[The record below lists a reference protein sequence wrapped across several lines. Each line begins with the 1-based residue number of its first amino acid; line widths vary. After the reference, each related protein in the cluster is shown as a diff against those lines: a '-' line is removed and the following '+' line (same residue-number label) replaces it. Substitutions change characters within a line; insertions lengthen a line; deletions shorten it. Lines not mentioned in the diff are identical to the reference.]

1 MGLYLKR
8 SSFYFTIKVYLFIQ
22 ITISCNSH
30 PITQDVIITK
40 KIPNDMSNLLFTEI
54 PILERDPL
62 FNKKINPLENQAINP
77 EKNSLLNPKSN
88 SSLNPNENISVN
100 PMINEKI
107 HPGINK
113 EWSYMD
119 NKNINPNLNQQIS
132 PSYSEKFNPN
142 SKEFEGIYIFNTNGF
157 TKEFGY
163 NVSPEIYLIYNT
175 EFEFIKIAV
184 SNKNNGFNLFN
195 IRHEWLGFMIPD
207 GNGGYLLFNTNST
220 WEYYAR

>member
-1 MGLYLKR
+1 MKLYSKTRTFSLLII
-8 SSFYFTIKVYLFIQ
+8 SFLFHLL
-22 ITISCNSH
+22 TISCNSN
-30 PITQDVIITK
+30 PITQDVTITK
-40 KIPNDMSNLLFTEI
+40 KIPNNMNNLIFTEI

-88 SSLNPNENISVN
+88 SSLNPNENISIN

-107 HPGINK
+107 HPGIQK

-132 PSYSEKFNPN
+132 PSYAEKFNPN

-157 TKEFGY
+157 TKEFGC
-163 NVSPEIYLIYNT
+163 NVSPEIYIIYNT

-207 GNGGYLLFNTNST
+207 GNGGYLLFNTDGK
-220 WEYYAR
+220 WEYFAR